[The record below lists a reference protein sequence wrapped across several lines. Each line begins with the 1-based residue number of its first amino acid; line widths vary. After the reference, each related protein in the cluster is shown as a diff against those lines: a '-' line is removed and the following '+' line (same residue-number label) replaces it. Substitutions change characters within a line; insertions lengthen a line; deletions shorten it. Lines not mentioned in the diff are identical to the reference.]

1 MRPEHAR
8 LLAELEA
15 LAPPPERRP
24 PPGYLGQGSHPLLGV
39 SVPAKRALARS
50 WARARKAAP
59 PAEVLAVVES
69 LYEGASYDEKTLAPL
84 ILAAHRP
91 ARLAV
96 APGDVRRWLGGLV
109 GWAEVDHLC
118 QNLFPAEQLLADW
131 PAWGGMI
138 AGLASDPAI
147 SRRRAALV
155 LLTGPVKAS
164 ADPRLRDLAFAN
176 LEALQAERDI
186 LITRAVSWLLRAL
199 AARHPDAVAA
209 YLEAHAAAL
218 PAIAVRETRGKL
230 ATGRK
235 SGRPAA

>member
-1 MRPEHAR
+1 MHPEHAR
-8 LLAELEA
+8 LLADLER

-24 PPGYLGQGSHPLLGV
+24 PPNYLGQGSHPLLGV
-39 SVPAKRALARS
+39 SVPAKRDLAKA
-50 WARARKAAP
+50 WAGPRRAAP

-69 LYEGASYDEKTLAPL
+69 LFGGASYDEKTLAPL

-96 APGDVRRWLGGLV
+96 RPADVRRWLGGLV

-118 QNLFPAEQLLADW
+118 QSLFPANQMLADW
-131 PAWGGMI
+131 PGWGGMI
-138 AGLASDPAI
+138 AGLATDPAI

-155 LLTGPVKAS
+155 LLTGPVKAFD
-164 ADPRLRDLAFAN
+164 DPRLRDLAFAN
-176 LEALQAERDI
+176 LEALQGERDV
-186 LITRAVSWLLRAL
+186 LITKAVSWLLRSL
-199 AARHPDAVAA
+199 AARHPAAVAA

-218 PAIAVRETRGKL
+218 PAIALREARAKL

-235 SGRPAA
+235 AARTPA

>member
-1 MRPEHAR
+1 MSPEHAR
-8 LLAELEA
+8 LLADLER

-39 SVPAKRALARS
+39 SVPAKRALAKA
-50 WARARKAAP
+50 WATARKAAP
-59 PAEVLAVVES
+59 PAEVLAVVGS
-69 LYEGASYDEKTLAPL
+69 LYQGASYDEKTLAPL

-96 APGDVRRWLGGLV
+96 RPDDVRRWLGGLV

-118 QNLFPAEQLLADW
+118 QNLFPPEQLLADW

-138 AGLASDPAI
+138 AGLASDPAV

-155 LLTGPVKAS
+155 LLTGPVKRS
-164 ADPRLRDLAFAN
+164 PDPRLRDLAFAN
-176 LEALQAERDI
+176 LQALQGERDV
-186 LITRAVSWLLRAL
+186 LVAKAVSWLLRAL
-199 AARHPDAVAA
+199 VAHHPQAVAG

-230 ATGRK
+230 VTGRK
-235 SGRPAA
+235 SGRSAA